1 MLGSILGKL
10 YRGAINRLLGF
21 DALVEERLA
30 AVVRREV
37 DAALGAILGRVSG
50 QRLTPDIEHVACLI
64 AAASSADYILQ
75 HMRAARNLIRREDLL
90 KFALEQC
97 TIDGLVIE
105 FGVYRGASLCFI
117 ADHEPRPVYGFDS
130 FEGLPEDWTHLQQK
144 GRFSLAGEAP
154 QLGRSNIVL
163 VKGWFKDTLPQFIS
177 QHPEPARF
185 IHVDSDLYSS
195 AVTVLTHLAPRIVP
209 GTVIL
214 FDEYF
219 NYPGW
224 EHHEHKAFQEFI
236 SASGL
241 IYEYLGFAST
251 HYSVAVRIQ

>member
-10 YRGAINRLLGF
+10 YRGAIHRLLGL

-30 AVVRREV
+30 PVVRREV
-37 DAALGAILGRVSG
+37 GAAFDAALGRVSA

-64 AAASSADYILQ
+64 AAKSSAEYVLQ
-75 HMRAARNLIRREDLL
+75 HMRAARNLVRREDLL

-97 TIDGLVIE
+97 TVDGLVVE
-105 FGVYRGASLCFI
+105 FGVYRGASLCLI
-117 ADHEPRPVYGFDS
+117 ADHDPRPVYGFDS
-130 FEGLPEDWTHLQQK
+130 FEGLPENWTTLQHK

-154 QLGRSNIVL
+154 QLERPNIVL
-163 VKGWFKDTLPQFIS
+163 VKGWFKDTLPQFIA

-224 EHHEHKAFQEFI
+224 EHHEHKAFQEFV

-241 IYEYLGFAST
+241 IYEYLGFASA
-251 HYSVAVRIQ
+251 HYSVAVKIQ